1 MKSNKTDPWSDHQLE
16 KKNLKIAKN
25 SVISLSTASHA
36 TNTTR
41 IPTLVG
47 LTNETIQMS
56 INDLPT
62 IPSDNKFMKIK
73 EYLYHIGDADLCI
86 DELSELSVRAS
97 LVPHHMCA
105 SLVPHQKFTIEIKH
119 LKTPILLIT
128 VVNNTVST
136 QVVWKENDTLYYD
149 NCGSSELFN
158 VSDGLIYF
166 YQIPLESN
174 LIINAYF
181 KNLMDPSPRRSNKLN
196 LYPGIY
202 IDNSSTTYPLV
213 RDWAQPIKVI
223 IDVVSHSSDPLDV
236 IAERIKNI
244 YSNYIN

>member
-25 SVISLSTASHA
+25 SVISLSTASNVSQA
-36 TNTTR
+36 FNETR

-73 EYLYHIGDADLCI
+73 EYLYHIGAADLCI

-97 LVPHHMCA
+97 LV
-105 SLVPHQKFTIEIKH
+105 SHQKFTVEIKH

-213 RDWAQPIKVI
+213 RDWTQPIKVI
-223 IDVVSHSSDPLDV
+223 IDVISHSSDPVDV